1 MYVYNTCIASSKFG
15 HRVNVTNSWKKKP
28 AKSGTFCLTVNFDTN
43 ILDENRGKVLPATL
57 PVAATDPQE
66 RCDLFDSFD
75 TLPK

>member
-1 MYVYNTCIASSKFG
+1 MLQIAGRKNQQNLG
-15 HRVNVTNSWKKKP
+15 H
-28 AKSGTFCLTVNFDTN
+28 FFLTVNFEMN
-43 ILDENRGKVLPATL
+43 ILDKNRGKVLPATL